1 MKRILVSNDDGI
13 DAPGLVALV
22 EALTSWAEVS
32 VMAPQT
38 EQSAASHALTLQHP
52 LRVRTLGP
60 RRWSVNGTPT
70 DCVLLA
76 IKEFLPEP
84 PDLVISGINE
94 GPNMGEDVIYSGTV
108 AAAMEGAI
116 LGVPAMAVSL
126 ASRKM
131 LDFRGAAA
139 VSARLA
145 ARLLDVRLGER
156 FLINVNVPPG
166 EGDSIRGYR
175 VTRLGTR
182 VYHDVIVKNRDPRGR
197 EYYWIGGGEPS
208 WKDSAESDF
217 AAVSEGYV
225 SMTPLLTD
233 LTDQTQLKVLEGLEL
248 K

>member
-13 DAPGLVALV
+13 EAPGLVALV
-22 EALTSWAEVS
+22 EALAPWAEVS

-108 AAAMEGAI
+108 AAAMEGAL
-116 LGVPAMAVSL
+116 LGFPALAVSL
-126 ASRKM
+126 ASRKA
-131 LDFRGAAA
+131 LDFRTAAS

-145 ARLLDVRLGER
+145 ARLLELPLCDR
-156 FLINVNVPPG
+156 FLLNVNVPPG
-166 EGDSIRGYR
+166 EGDGIRGYR

-208 WKDSAESDF
+208 WTDSTESDF
-217 AAVSEGYV
+217 AAVSQGYV
-225 SMTPLLTD
+225 SLTPLLTD
-233 LTDQTQLKVLEGLEL
+233 LTDGAQLRFLEGLEL
-248 K
+248 A

>member
-13 DAPGLVALV
+13 DAPGLMALV
-22 EALTSWAEVS
+22 EALSSWADVS

-116 LGVPAMAVSL
+116 LGFPAMAVSL
-126 ASRKM
+126 ASRKLM
-131 LDFRGAAA
+131 DFRAAAA
-139 VSARLA
+139 VTARLA
-145 ARLLDVRLGER
+145 ARLLETRLGHR
-156 FLINVNVPPG
+156 FLINVNVPAG
-166 EGDSIRGYR
+166 EGEAIRGYR
-175 VTRLGTR
+175 VTRLGSR

-197 EYYWIGGGEPS
+197 EYYWIGGGEPD
-208 WKDSAESDF
+208 WAESAESDF
-217 AAVSEGYV
+217 KAVSEGYV
-225 SMTPLLTD
+225 SLTPLLTD
-233 LTDQTQLKVLEGLEL
+233 LTAEPQLRFLEGLEL
-248 K
+248 

>member
-22 EALTSWAEVS
+22 DALSPLAEVS

-38 EQSAASHALTLQHP
+38 EQSATSHALTLQHP

-76 IKEFLPEP
+76 LQEFLPEP

-116 LGVPAMAVSL
+116 LGVPSLAVSL
-126 ASRKM
+126 ASRQL
-131 LDFRGAAA
+131 LDFTLAASVA
-139 VSARLA
+139 ARIA
-145 ARLLDVRLGER
+145 ARLLDSSLHER

-166 EGDSIRGYR
+166 ESIRGYR

-182 VYHDVIVKNRDPRGR
+182 VYHNAIIKNRDPRGR

-208 WKDSAESDF
+208 WGDSTESDF

-225 SMTPLLTD
+225 SLTPLLTD
-233 LTDQTQLKVLEGLEL
+233 LTDLGRLPFLESLEL
-248 K
+248 S

>member
-22 EALTSWAEVS
+22 EALEPLAEVS

-38 EQSAASHALTLQHP
+38 EQSATSHALTLQHP

-76 IKEFLPEP
+76 LEEFLPEP

-116 LGVPAMAVSL
+116 LGVPSLAVSL
-126 ASRKM
+126 ASRQL
-131 LDFRGAAA
+131 LDFTLAARVA
-139 VSARLA
+139 ARIA
-145 ARLLDVRLGER
+145 ARLLESSLHER
-156 FLINVNVPPG
+156 FLINVNVPP
-166 EGDSIRGYR
+166 GDSIRGYR

-182 VYHDVIVKNRDPRGR
+182 VYHDVIIKNRDPRGR

-208 WKDSAESDF
+208 WKDSTESDF

-225 SMTPLLTD
+225 SLTPILTD
-233 LTDQTQLKVLEGLEL
+233 LTDVERLRFLEGLEL
-248 K
+248 S

>member
-22 EALTSWAEVS
+22 EALNPVAEVS

-38 EQSAASHALTLQHP
+38 EQSASSHALTLQHP
-52 LRVRTLGP
+52 LRVRSLGP

-76 IKEFLPEP
+76 LQEFLPEP

-116 LGVPAMAVSL
+116 LGVPALAVSL
-126 ASRKM
+126 ASRQH
-131 LDFRGAAA
+131 LDFRLAAT
-139 VSARLA
+139 VTARIA
-145 ARLLDVRLGER
+145 ARLLETPLHER
-156 FLINVNVPPG
+156 FLININVPPG
-166 EGDSIRGYR
+166 DAIRGYR

-182 VYHDVIVKNRDPRGR
+182 VYHDVVIKNRDPRGR

-208 WKDSAESDF
+208 WKDSTESDF
-217 AAVSEGYV
+217 AAVSQGYV
-225 SMTPLLTD
+225 SLTPLLTD
-233 LTDQTQLKVLEGLEL
+233 LTDVGRLRFLESLEL
-248 K
+248 S

>member
-22 EALTSWAEVS
+22 EALTPLAEVS

-38 EQSAASHALTLQHP
+38 EQSATSHALTLQHP

-76 IKEFLPEP
+76 LEEFLPEP

-116 LGVPAMAVSL
+116 LGVPSLAVSL
-126 ASRKM
+126 ASRQL
-131 LDFRGAAA
+131 LDFTLAASVA
-139 VSARLA
+139 ARIA
-145 ARLLDVRLGER
+145 ARLLESSLHER
-156 FLINVNVPPG
+156 FLINVNVPP
-166 EGDSIRGYR
+166 GDSIRGYR

-182 VYHDVIVKNRDPRGR
+182 VYHDVIIKNRDPRGR

-208 WKDSAESDF
+208 WKDSTESDF

-225 SMTPLLTD
+225 SLTPLLTD
-233 LTDQTQLKVLEGLEL
+233 LTDLDRLRFLEGLEL
-248 K
+248 S

>member
-1 MKRILVSNDDGI
+1 MKRILISNDDGI
-13 DAPGLVALV
+13 DAPGLIALV
-22 EALTSWAEVS
+22 EALAPWAEIA

-38 EQSAASHALTLQHP
+38 EQSASSHALTLQHP

-84 PDLVISGINE
+84 PDLVVSGINE

-116 LGVPAMAVSL
+116 LGCPSMAVSL
-126 ASRKM
+126 ASRKVS
-131 LDFRGAAA
+131 DFRAAA
-139 VSARLA
+139 KVSARLA
-145 ARLLDVRLGER
+145 ARLIEAPLGER
-156 FLINVNVPPG
+156 FLLNVNVPAVEEAAIQG
-166 EGDSIRGYR
+166 VR

-182 VYHDVIVKNRDPRGR
+182 VYNDVIVKNRDPRGR

-208 WKDSAESDF
+208 WKDTTESDF

-225 SMTPLLTD
+225 SLTPLLTD
-233 LTDQTQLKVLEGLEL
+233 LTDTGLLRFLEGLEL
-248 K
+248 S

>member
-13 DAPGLVALV
+13 EAPGLVALL
-22 EALTSWAEVS
+22 EALSSWAEVW

-38 EQSAASHALTLQHP
+38 EQSASSHALTLQHP

-76 IKEFLPEP
+76 ATEFLPEP

-116 LGVPAMAVSL
+116 LGFPAMAVSL
-126 ASRKM
+126 ASRTV
-131 LDFRGAAA
+131 LDFRAAA
-139 VSARLA
+139 QVSARLA
-145 ARLLDVRLGER
+145 ARLLEMPLGDR

-166 EGDSIRGYR
+166 EPGSLLGYR

-197 EYYWIGGGEPS
+197 EYYWIGGSEPS
-208 WKDSAESDF
+208 WKDSTDSDF
-217 AAVSEGYV
+217 AAVSQGYV
-225 SMTPLLTD
+225 SITPLLTD
-233 LTDQTQLKVLEGLEL
+233 LTDATRLSFLEGLGVT
-248 K
+248 